1 MVTKTS
7 ISLPD
12 DLAATLDRLSQERRM
27 PRSALVREGLMYWL
41 QEEQRQHILARAR
54 ELYAEIAAEDRA
66 LAEMYQPLVGESLPP
81 YYTANAASGKEGME

>member
-12 DLAATLDRLSQERRM
+12 DLAVALDRLAQERRM
-27 PRSALVREGLMYWL
+27 SRSALVREGLMYWL
-41 QEEQRQHILARAR
+41 QEEQRQRVLARAR

-66 LAEMYQPLVGESLPP
+66 LAEMYQPLAAESLPS
-81 YYTANAASGKEGME
+81 YTASGEEGTE

>member
-12 DLAATLDRLSQERRM
+12 DLAAALDRLAQERRM
-27 PRSALVREGLMYWL
+27 SRSALVREGLMYWL
-41 QEEQRQHILARAR
+41 QEEQRQRVLARAR

-66 LAEMYQPLVGESLPP
+66 LAEMYQPLAAESLPP
-81 YYTANAASGKEGME
+81 HNTANGKEGME

>member
-12 DLAATLDRLSQERRM
+12 DLAATLDHLAQERRM
-27 PRSALVREGLMYWL
+27 SRSALVREGLMHWL
-41 QEEQRQHILARAR
+41 QEEQRQRVLARAR

-66 LAEMYQPLVGESLPP
+66 LAEMYQPLAAESLPS
-81 YYTANAASGKEGME
+81 YTLSDKEGIER

>member
-12 DLAATLDRLSQERRM
+12 DLAVALDRLAQERRM
-27 PRSALVREGLMYWL
+27 SRSALVREGLMYWL
-41 QEEQRQHILARAR
+41 QEEQRQRVLARAR

-66 LAEMYQPLVGESLPP
+66 LAEMYQPLVAESLPS
-81 YYTANAASGKEGME
+81 YTASGEEGTE

>member
-12 DLAATLDRLSQERRM
+12 DLAIALDRLAQERRM
-27 PRSALVREGLMYWL
+27 SRSALVREGMMYWL
-41 QEEQRQHILARAR
+41 QQEQRQRVLARAR

-66 LAEMYQPLVGESLPP
+66 LSEMYQPLAAESLPP
-81 YYTANAASGKEGME
+81 YNTASDEEGME

>member
-12 DLAATLDRLSQERRM
+12 DLAATLDQLAQERQM
-27 PRSALVREGLMYWL
+27 SRSALVREGLMHWL
-41 QEEQRQHILARAR
+41 QEEQRQRALARAR

-66 LAEMYQPLVGESLPP
+66 LAEMYQPLAAESLPS
-81 YYTANAASGKEGME
+81 YTVSDEEGMEQ